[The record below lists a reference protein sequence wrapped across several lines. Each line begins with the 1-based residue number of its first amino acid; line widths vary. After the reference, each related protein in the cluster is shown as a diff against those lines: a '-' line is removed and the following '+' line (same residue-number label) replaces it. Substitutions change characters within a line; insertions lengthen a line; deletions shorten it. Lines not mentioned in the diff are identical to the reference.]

1 MRILIA
7 EDDVANA
14 KFLSK
19 YLSKFGEVV
28 ITPDGIAAVDE
39 FVKHLEKGENF
50 ELVCLDIMMPKID
63 GYKVLA
69 SIRYAER
76 KHGVSRLLRSKVIMT
91 SALDET
97 SFDSNQASDDYDEY
111 ICKPIDIMKL
121 NDILKKLDVI

>member
-39 FVKHLEKGENF
+39 FVNHLEKGENF
-50 ELVCLDIMMPKID
+50 DLVCLDIMMPKID

-69 SIRYAER
+69 SIRSAER
-76 KHGVSRLLRSKVIMT
+76 KHGVSRMLRSKVIMT

-97 SFDSNQASDDYDEY
+97 SFDSAQASDDYDDY

-121 NDILKKLDVI
+121 NSILKKLDLI

>member
-39 FVKHLEKGENF
+39 FVNHLEKGENF

-69 SIRYAER
+69 SIRN
-76 KHGVSRLLRSKVIMT
+76 
-91 SALDET
+91 ALDET
-97 SFDSNQASDDYDEY
+97 SFDSNQASDDYDDY
-111 ICKPIDIMKL
+111 ICKPIDIMKF
-121 NDILKKLDVI
+121 NEILKKLDVI

>member
-39 FVKHLEKGENF
+39 
-50 ELVCLDIMMPKID
+50 VCKTPGKRRKLRTCMS
-63 GYKVLA
+63 GY
-69 SIRYAER
+69 
-76 KHGVSRLLRSKVIMT
+76 
-91 SALDET
+91 
-97 SFDSNQASDDYDEY
+97 YDA
-111 ICKPIDIMKL
+111 KD
-121 NDILKKLDVI
+121 

>member
-39 FVKHLEKGENF
+39 FVKHLEKA
-50 ELVCLDIMMPKID
+50 K
-63 GYKVLA
+63 
-69 SIRYAER
+69 
-76 KHGVSRLLRSKVIMT
+76 T
-91 SALDET
+91 SNL
-97 SFDSNQASDDYDEY
+97 YVW
-111 ICKPIDIMKL
+111 
-121 NDILKKLDVI
+121 IL

>member
-39 FVKHLEKGENF
+39 FVNHLEKA
-50 ELVCLDIMMPKID
+50 KI
-63 GYKVLA
+63 
-69 SIRYAER
+69 
-76 KHGVSRLLRSKVIMT
+76 
-91 SALDET
+91 
-97 SFDSNQASDDYDEY
+97 
-111 ICKPIDIMKL
+111 L
-121 NDILKKLDVI
+121 NLSVWIS

>member
-39 FVKHLEKGENF
+39 FVNHLEKGENF

-69 SIRYAER
+69 SIRNAER
-76 KHGVSRLLRSKVIMT
+76 KHGVSRMLRSKVIMT

-97 SFDSNQASDDYDEY
+97 SFDSNQASDDYDDY
-111 ICKPIDIMKL
+111 ICKP
-121 NDILKKLDVI
+121 LDVI